1 MNVHVTGI
9 NFVKFALRPK
19 VLSNLFFLFK
29 WSFDSLGVVV
39 SWGPFLESP
48 ENFSDPKSQS

>member
-9 NFVKFALRPK
+9 NFVKLALRPK

-29 WSFDSLGVVV
+29 WSFDSLGVAV

-48 ENFSDPKSQS
+48 ENFSGPKSQS